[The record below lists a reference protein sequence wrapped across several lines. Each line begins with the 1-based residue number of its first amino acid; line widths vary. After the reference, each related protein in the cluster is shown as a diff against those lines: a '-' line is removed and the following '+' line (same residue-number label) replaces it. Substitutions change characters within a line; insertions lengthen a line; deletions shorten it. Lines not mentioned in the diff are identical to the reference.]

1 MIITFYLH
9 LPTHKLTCRVNDS
22 IETNSKTNLSYDTLA
37 KNELVNNLMKKY
49 KNMSDAG
56 GKSLVESPSS
66 IVVDDNCKKKKK
78 RSINKNISLR
88 SRVESC
94 DMICK
99 NLNPCLTEKL
109 EEVLGEGIL
118 DSFLPFVCQSN
129 VPKIT
134 ASVSQLALAPP
145 ITVSSA
151 SSNFIKTKQIMM
163 NQKQSLNALSIDK
176 KTGSTD
182 AASGFSIYGQK
193 SLRKKSPIILD
204 AKGIEYRDEI

>member
-1 MIITFYLH
+1 MLLTFAIQ
-9 LPTHKLTCRVNDS
+9 KLTCRVNDS

-56 GKSLVESPSS
+56 GKSLVESASS
-66 IVVDDNCKKKKK
+66 TVVDDSGKKKKK

-94 DMICK
+94 DLICK

-118 DSFLPFVCQSN
+118 DSFLPFVYQSN

-145 ITVSSA
+145 ITLTSSN
-151 SSNFIKTKQIMM
+151 SNFIKTKQIIM
-163 NQKQSLNALSIDK
+163 NQKQSSNALSIDK
-176 KTGSTD
+176 KPCSTD

-204 AKGIEYRDEI
+204 AKGIEYKDEN